1 MGSRNTKSATRPVAT
16 ANSVVIKPL
25 DIQRTPINGWEND
38 GFEAYNINKKKGNV
52 TYGLSP
58 KYIGLQRVPRFGM
71 YDMGYSTTKYD
82 FDLTDENGKQW
93 RKTIVANSKDNLWD
107 DENEEYNIRNM
118 SILAEKE
125 LKKWESLQ
133 RLRVPKSFYFR

>member
-1 MGSRNTKSATRPVAT
+1 
-16 ANSVVIKPL
+16 
-25 DIQRTPINGWEND
+25 
-38 GFEAYNINKKKGNV
+38 
-52 TYGLSP
+52 
-58 KYIGLQRVPRFGM
+58 M

-125 LKKWESLQ
+125 LKKWNRYKDFEF
-133 RLRVPKSFYFR
+133 PKVFILDK